1 MIDKNIKNI
10 IFDLGGVLLN
20 IDYNAPIATFE
31 KMGISGFDNFYSQAK
46 QTDLFDRFE
55 TGEIKPDEFRAEIKK
70 HTHQTVSDQQID
82 LAWNSLLLDL
92 PPARI
97 ELLRSLKN
105 NYSIYL
111 LSNTNEIHVTEF
123 EKNLIQQFGT
133 HPFKEIFIKYYYSCR
148 MGKRKPNTDC
158 FLQVINENNLVP
170 EETLFIDDSLQH
182 IEGAKKTGLHTIHLQ
197 GELINLF
204 NL

>member
-1 MIDKNIKNI
+1 MMDKNIKNI

-20 IDYNAPIATFE
+20 IDYKAPIATFE
-31 KMGISGFDNFYSQAK
+31 KMGISGFDSFYSQAK
-46 QTDLFDRFE
+46 QNDLFDRFE
-55 TGEIKPDEFRAEIKK
+55 TGEISPQDFRNEIKK
-70 HTHQTVSDQQID
+70 HTPQQVSNQQID

-105 NYSIYL
+105 KYSIYL
-111 LSNTNEIHVTEF
+111 LSNTNEIHVAEF
-123 EKNLIQQFGT
+123 EKNLIQQFGSN
-133 HPFKEIFIKYYYSCR
+133 PFNEIFIKYYYSCR

-170 EETLFIDDSLQH
+170 EETLFIDDSAQH
-182 IEGAKKTGLHTIHLQ
+182 IEGAKKIGLRTVHLQ
-197 GELINLF
+197 GELLSLF
-204 NL
+204 N

>member
-20 IDYNAPIATFE
+20 IDYKAPIATFE
-31 KMGISGFDNFYSQAK
+31 KMGISGFDSFYSQAK
-46 QTDLFDRFE
+46 QNDLFDRFE
-55 TGEIKPDEFRAEIKK
+55 TGEISPQEFRNEIKK
-70 HTHQTVSDQQID
+70 HTAQQVSNQQID

-105 NYSIYL
+105 KYSIYL
-111 LSNTNEIHVTEF
+111 LSNTNEIHVAEF
-123 EKNLIQQFGT
+123 EKNLIQEFGT
-133 HPFKEIFIKYYYSCR
+133 NPFNEIFIKHYYSCR

-170 EETLFIDDSLQH
+170 EETLFIDDSQQH
-182 IEGAKKTGLHTIHLQ
+182 IEGAKKTGLHTVHLQ
-197 GELINLF
+197 GELLNLF
-204 NL
+204 N